1 MPFVVTTLLDLM
13 RLRSG
18 PQDLPPYRGLLL
30 LFVAL
35 YLAQGFVAGSL
46 IGEPDAGPRTAF
58 AVAVQFAAIV
68 ALLRLRGLGERTP
81 QTLSAL
87 AGTGFIFGL
96 LSLAILS
103 RIDPNEPQPDLA
115 LLYLGLFAWSLL
127 VDGHIYRHA
136 LSIKLGGGVLVA
148 VLIFA
153 ANFALLRVVF
163 A

>member
-1 MPFVVTTLLDLM
+1 MPFIVTPLLDMM

-18 PQDLPPYRGLLL
+18 PQDLPASRGLLL
-30 LFVAL
+30 VLVAL
-35 YLAQGFVAGSL
+35 YLAQGFVAGSV
-46 IGEPDAGPRTAF
+46 IDEPDAGPRTAL
-58 AVAVQFAAIV
+58 AVAVQFAAIG
-68 ALLRLRGLGERTP
+68 ALLRVRGFVERTP

-87 AGTGFIFGL
+87 AGTGFLFGL
-96 LSLAILS
+96 LSVAVLS
-103 RIDPNEPQPDLA
+103 RIDPGAPQPDLA

-136 LSIKLGGGVLVA
+136 LSIKLGGGVLTA

-153 ANFALLRVVF
+153 VNFALLRAVF